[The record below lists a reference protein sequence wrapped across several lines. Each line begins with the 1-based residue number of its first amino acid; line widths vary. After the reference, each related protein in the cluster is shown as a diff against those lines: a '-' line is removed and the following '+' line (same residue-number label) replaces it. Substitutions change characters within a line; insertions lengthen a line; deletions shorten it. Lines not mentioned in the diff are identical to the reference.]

1 MDLQD
6 DPRFSELDI
15 GLVSVAADHP
25 DSWRDVSGQYDIEP
39 SSLVSDPFNRVADRY
54 GVMRW
59 RVPPTADVDSA
70 EPGHTFVLVDED
82 RTVVWI
88 RDYGARENGG
98 LMYVPPDDLILDM
111 RTAMGQLGKEAAA

>member
-1 MDLQD
+1 MAAEYGIEASLLLA
-6 DPRFSELDI
+6 DP
-15 GLVSVAADHP
+15 A
-25 DSWRDVSGQYDIEP
+25 
-39 SSLVSDPFNRVADRY
+39 NRVAHQY

-59 RVPPTADVDSA
+59 RVPPSADVDSA

-98 LMYVPPDDLILDM
+98 LMYVPPRELIDDM
-111 RTAMGQLGKEAAA
+111 RAAIGPVTAAST